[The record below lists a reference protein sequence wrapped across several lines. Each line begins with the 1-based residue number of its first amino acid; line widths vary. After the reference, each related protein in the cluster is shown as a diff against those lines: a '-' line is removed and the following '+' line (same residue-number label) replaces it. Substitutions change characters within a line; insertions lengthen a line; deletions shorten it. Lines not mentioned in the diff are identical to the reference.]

1 MRSEFE
7 KVMRKSRG
15 AKRSALL
22 FFRVARNSNHA
33 CPPLSLP
40 LTFSLFSFLFLLL
53 GVLLVSSF
61 VFRTCQFSFRQSP
74 SSSLLLSQRNC
85 YFPFSSTFT
94 NEPIKLQLSV
104 TDPRS
109 TLNFIRFFF
118 CVLYFTSYR
127 HIITNNT

>member
-1 MRSEFE
+1 MRPEFE

-85 YFPFSSTFT
+85 YFYFPFSSAFT

-109 TLNFIRFFF
+109 TLNFIRFFLCSLF
-118 CVLYFTSYR
+118 YF
-127 HIITNNT
+127 I